1 MDAMNDFFQFDWV
14 KFALPLGVLVVTLI
28 VGWIAK
34 RLLLRALR
42 RGTEKTKTRVDDILI
57 QAFSGPS
64 MIWLLILG
72 LHLAT
77 QFSEL
82 SDRATGL
89 IGKSLLILWVVSL
102 TIVAARLAGSLV
114 KKYGGEIRGALPVTS
129 LTQNL
134 ARIGV
139 IIIGMLILLN
149 LLGVSITPILTA
161 LGVGGLAV
169 ALALQDT
176 LSNLFAGFYISLSGN
191 VRPGDYIKLDS
202 GEEGYVTDI
211 TWRSTTIRAL
221 QNNLIIVPNAKLA
234 QAIVINYYFPEKR
247 MSLLIPIGV
256 SYDSD
261 PEEVER
267 ILIEEAKKG
276 AQDIPGL
283 LAEPAPFVRFIPGF
297 GDSSLNF
304 TLICQVAEFV
314 DQYFAQHELRKRILK
329 RFRQEGIEIPFPIRT
344 VYLRDHSAN
353 GNAMAARDYDEPAM
367 MRKTF

>member
-1 MDAMNDFFQFDWV
+1 METLD
-14 KFALPLGVLVVTLI
+14 KFLPLEWIKFILPLGVLMLTLFA
-28 VGWIAK
+28 GWLTR
-34 RLLLRALR
+34 RLLFRSLRQWA
-42 RGTEKTKTRVDDILI
+42 GETQTRTDDILI
-57 QAFSGPS
+57 RAFSGPF
-64 MIWLLILG
+64 MIWVLILG

-77 QFSEL
+77 QSSEL
-82 SDRATGL
+82 SERITGL
-89 IGKSLLILWVVSL
+89 IGKSLLVLWIISL
-102 TIVAARLAGSLV
+102 TIVAARLAGNLV
-114 KKYGGEIRGALPVTS
+114 KHFGGEMQSALPVTS

-139 IIIGMLILLN
+139 ITMGLLILLN
-149 LLGVSITPILTA
+149 QLGVSITPILTA

-176 LSNLFAGFYISLSGN
+176 LANLFAGFYVSLSGN
-191 VRPGDYIKLDS
+191 IRPNDYIKLDS

-211 TWRSTTIRAL
+211 SWRSTTIRAL
-221 QNNLIIVPNAKLA
+221 SNNLIVVPNAKLA
-234 QAIVINYYFPEKR
+234 QAIVTNYHLPEKR

-261 PEEVER
+261 PEQIER

-276 AQDIPGL
+276 APDIPGL

-314 DQYFAQHELRKRILK
+314 DQYLAQHELRKRIFK
-329 RFRQEGIEIPFPIRT
+329 RLREENIEIPFPIRT
-344 VYLRDHSAN
+344 VYFREQSSN
-353 GNAMAARDYDEPAM
+353 GKSKMKDYDEPAII
-367 MRKTF
+367 RKSY

>member
-1 MDAMNDFFQFDWV
+1 METLKNFLPFEGL
-14 KFALPLGVLVVTLI
+14 KFILPLGVLVITLF
-28 VGWIAK
+28 VGWIV
-34 RLLLRALR
+34 RRVLFRALR
-42 RGTEKTKTRVDDILI
+42 QWAGKTKTRADEMLI
-57 QAFSGPS
+57 QAFSGPF
-64 MIWLLILG
+64 MIWVLILG

-77 QFSEL
+77 QSSPL
-82 SDRATGL
+82 SDRVTGL
-89 IGKSLLILWVVSL
+89 IGKSLLVLWIVSL
-102 TIVAARLAGSLV
+102 TIVASRLAGNLV
-114 KKYGGEIRGALPVTS
+114 KHFGGELQSALPVTS

-139 IIIGMLILLN
+139 ITMGLLILLN
-149 LLGVSITPILTA
+149 QLGVSITPILTA

-176 LSNLFAGFYISLSGN
+176 LANLFAGFYVSLSGN
-191 VRPGDYIKLDS
+191 IRPNDYIKLDS

-211 TWRSTTIRAL
+211 SWRSTTIRAL
-221 QNNLIIVPNAKLA
+221 ANNLIVVPNAKLA
-234 QAIVINYYFPEKR
+234 QAIVTNYHLPEKR

-261 PEEVER
+261 PAAVER

-276 AQDIPGL
+276 AGEIPGL

-314 DQYFAQHELRKRILK
+314 DQYLAQHELRLRIFK
-329 RFRQEGIEIPFPIRT
+329 RFRDENIEIPFPIRT
-344 VYLRDHSAN
+344 VYFHDQSSN
-353 GNAMAARDYDEPAM
+353 GMSKMKEYDESTII
-367 MRKTF
+367 RKSY